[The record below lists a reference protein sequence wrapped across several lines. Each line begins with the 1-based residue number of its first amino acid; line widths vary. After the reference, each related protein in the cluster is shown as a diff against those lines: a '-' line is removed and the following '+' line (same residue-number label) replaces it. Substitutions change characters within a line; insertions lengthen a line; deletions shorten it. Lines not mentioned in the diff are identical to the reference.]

1 MPRSVTCSRPSS
13 RRNESKGI
21 ALVILIAALLT
32 AGPLAAQEARL
43 ETRLRDTTVH
53 VTIEFESPRSE
64 EVLAS
69 LRDGLKAEIIFQAR
83 LYRKSRGLL
92 SFLGDRLLVETKISR
107 TAYFDFYENRYMIL
121 RDGNLLGE
129 YASEQ
134 EFLHSFFF
142 LPDLELG
149 EIDISELE
157 KLYVLARVRMMPVKI
172 ISPLNIITLFSSETV
187 STSPW
192 LEAEIRPPGGQT
204 PAESSA
210 RR

>member
-1 MPRSVTCSRPSS
+1 LLRSATCSRPSS

-21 ALVILIAALLT
+21 TLAILIAALLA
-32 AGPLAAQEARL
+32 AGRLGAQEARL
-43 ETRLRDTTVH
+43 EISLQSNMVH
-53 VTIEFESPRSE
+53 VAIEFESPRSE

-121 RDGNLLGE
+121 RDGNLLGK
-129 YASEQ
+129 YAGEQ
-134 EFLHSFFF
+134 EFLRSFFF

-149 EIDISELE
+149 QIDISELP
-157 KLYVLARVRMMPVKI
+157 KLYVLARVRLMPVKI
-172 ISPLNIITLFSSETV
+172 VSPLNIITLFSSETV

-192 LEAEIRPPGGQT
+192 LEAEIRPPGGRE
-204 PAESSA
+204 PAESNA